1 MDRFQMA
8 LHVPGFKTF
17 EGFCHFSESL
27 FLLPESVQCK
37 EVNWSSYDEI
47 SMEARSM
54 DIENST
60 ISIRSK
66 NFVVDVA
73 LLRELEAIRVM
84 NYVSDA
90 YDDAKE
96 KKAVY
101 FSY

>member
-1 MDRFQMA
+1 
-8 LHVPGFKTF
+8 
-17 EGFCHFSESL
+17 
-27 FLLPESVQCK
+27 
-37 EVNWSSYDEI
+37 
-47 SMEARSM
+47 MEARSM